1 MKVNILTKGFLA
13 PNARGWLYS
22 IIKHKPRLSEMGID
36 LSFYLENSEE
46 VKFCDVVIVE
56 SKFIRDYWINW
67 SKDRENVSLKEVLG
81 ARRYWS
87 LLNYTKVMLGNS
99 SSGMLEGPSAGANV
113 INVGDRQFG
122 RLRNSRIRDV
132 GVNSAEI
139 TKLLEEAI
147 QKDWLLEGEM
157 RDWDFDE
164 RLVSQRIIEAIG
176 KWNIDATLRKKFHS
190 I

>member
-1 MKVNILTKGFLA
+1 
-13 PNARGWLYS
+13 
-22 IIKHKPRLSEMGID
+22 
-36 LSFYLENSEE
+36 
-46 VKFCDVVIVE
+46 
-56 SKFIRDYWINW
+56 
-67 SKDRENVSLKEVLG
+67 
-81 ARRYWS
+81 
-87 LLNYTKVMLGNS
+87 MLGNS